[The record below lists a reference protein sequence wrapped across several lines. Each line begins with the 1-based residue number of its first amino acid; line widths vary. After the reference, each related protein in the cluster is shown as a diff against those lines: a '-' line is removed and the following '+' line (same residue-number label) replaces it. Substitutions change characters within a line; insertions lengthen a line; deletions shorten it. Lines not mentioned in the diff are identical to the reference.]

1 MIESSLIKTGD
12 IIGFSG
18 RNLHSDV
25 INITTGGV
33 PRWGISHVGIIG
45 NSQGKHFLFE
55 SVENMQR
62 CAILGEEFRGVQAR
76 RMSDVL
82 ANYDGRV
89 WHYPIYRR
97 LYKHEIDRLSFF
109 LLGSL
114 GKLYDT
120 GGAIRS
126 GGLLYG
132 LYNAA
137 VYGESLSELFCS
149 ELCSAAES
157 RIGIF
162 PTTNASR
169 WNPNKLIRAMRR
181 AGVLKRRRRL
191 E

>member
-1 MIESSLIKTGD
+1 MIESSLISTGD

-18 RNLHSDV
+18 RNLRSDA
-25 INITTGGV
+25 INITTGGI

-62 CAILGEEFRGVQAR
+62 CAILGEEFRGVQAHC
-76 RMSDVL
+76 MNDVL

-97 LYKHEIDRLSFF
+97 LYKHEIDRLSSF
-109 LLGSL
+109 LLSSL
-114 GKLYDT
+114 GKLYDA
-120 GGAIRS
+120 GGAIQS

-169 WNPNKLIRAMRR
+169 WNPNKLIRTMRR
-181 AGVLKRRRRL
+181 AGVLKRRVRL
-191 E
+191 K